1 MSNFDDFL
9 QVDID
14 DKELVSKVVKQR
26 NHDNRL
32 AELLSSSMPSIDS
45 SPQIVEVGE
54 VIYIGDGVCKIAGLS
69 NARIDDVLRVETQHG
84 DVLVLV
90 MGISNELVETVVLG
104 DYFTVKKGDLV
115 YSTQSNLKIP
125 AGDKV
130 LGRVISPIGKPLDGK
145 GDLNWDKEMSVER
158 PAPPVYTRTP
168 IVDQLKTG
176 FVVTD
181 SIIPI
186 GRGQREL
193 VTGDR
198 KSGKTRLMI
207 DVICNLRDENVV
219 CIYVAIGAQKAKVKS
234 IAQYLEK
241 RGAMGYTVIV
251 VGSSDDPPSLNYL
264 APYSGC
270 AIAEYF
276 SDAGREA
283 VIIYDDLSK
292 HAKAYRQMSLLLKRS
307 PGRDAYP
314 GDIFYLHS
322 RLLERAAKV
331 APEFSG
337 GSITALPI
345 SETQNG
351 DISEYITTNL
361 MSITDGHVYLDAQMM
376 HDGVLPAVNSG
387 ASVSRIG
394 GGIQPKVLRRLG
406 SLAGGQLARYNEVK
420 SYETMNTELTEETE
434 REINRGKRILE
445 FFTQPSEYTYS
456 VPEECLLLYLVTSG
470 LLDFIELPMVTQIR
484 SEMID
489 YYRRNINRFKELDD
503 FLRSTGKIDDKD
515 TTKLDDFLD
524 SYVAETPSKTTEKLK
539 ESIDNHKAT
548 SNTPKVNSDQKQ
560 QSPEGKETNSKPEQ
574 SDQKNQTANNI
585 EPMQDRGK
593 PQPDKDKEVDIEK
606 AKQELP
612 EVKK

>member
-1 MSNFDDFL
+1 MTKFDDFL
-9 QVDID
+9 NLEID
-14 DKELVSKVVKQR
+14 ERELVVKTVSKKR
-26 NHDNRL
+26 RYSKL
-32 AELLSSSMPSIDS
+32 AEHLSHSMPTDS
-45 SPQIVEVGE
+45 ALPYIVEVGE
-54 VIYIGDGVCKIAGLS
+54 VIYIGDGVCKVAGLS
-69 NARIDDVLRVETQHG
+69 NARIDDVLRVETDAE

-90 MGISNELVETVVLG
+90 LGISNELVETVVLG
-104 DYFTVKKGDLV
+104 DYFSVKKGNLV
-115 YSTQSNLKIP
+115 YSTQSTLKISS
-125 AGDKV
+125 GDKI
-130 LGRVISPIGKPLDGK
+130 LGRVVSPIGKPLDGK
-145 GDLNWDKEMSVER
+145 GEIEGSKMMSVER

-181 SIIPI
+181 SIIPV

-198 KSGKTRLMI
+198 KTGKSRLMI
-207 DVICNLRDENVV
+207 DVICNLKEENVV

-234 IAQYLEK
+234 IAQYLDK
-241 RGAMGYTVIV
+241 RGALSYTAIV
-251 VGSSDDPPSLNYL
+251 MGSSDDPPSLNYL

-276 SDAGREA
+276 ADSGKEA

-331 APEFSG
+331 APDFGG
-337 GSITALPI
+337 GSITAFPI

-361 MSITDGHVYLDAQMM
+361 MSITDGHIFLDAQLM
-376 HDGVLPAVNSG
+376 HDGILPAVNSG

-445 FFTQPSEYTYS
+445 FFNQPSKYNYS
-456 VPEECLLLYLVTSG
+456 VPEECILLYTVTSG
-470 LLDFIELPMVTQIR
+470 LLDYIELDMVTTLKTEMVDYLR
-484 SEMID
+484 S
-489 YYRRNINRFKELDD
+489 NLNRFSKLND
-503 FLRSTGKIDDKD
+503 FLSSTGKVDDKD
-515 TTKLDDFLD
+515 TTLMDEFLTVF
-524 SYVAETPSKTTEKLK
+524 SAESNSQAAGNLKGSLEKYLEK
-539 ESIDNHKAT
+539 NA
-548 SNTPKVNSDQKQ
+548 
-560 QSPEGKETNSKPEQ
+560 GKS
-574 SDQKNQTANNI
+574 
-585 EPMQDRGK
+585 
-593 PQPDKDKEVDIEK
+593 
-606 AKQELP
+606 
-612 EVKK
+612 